1 MYNIYMDTRLKQ
13 ALDLSTSLE
22 MLANQKA
29 LAFSKYKQTQILYYS
44 GGTFVADL
52 SLLNAVSILKTI
64 EVEHILVDSNN
75 IPVLISDIE
84 EFYFLIQSRI
94 IETNRQ
100 YYTDFEELKKTRTPQ
115 RLLEK

>member
-1 MYNIYMDTRLKQ
+1 MDTRLKT
-13 ALDLSTSLE
+13 ALELSNSLE

-29 LAFSKYKQTQILYYS
+29 LAFSKYKQTQILYYN

-52 SLLNAVSILKTI
+52 PLLSAISILKTSEI
-64 EVEHILVDSNN
+64 EHILVDLNN
-75 IPVLISDIE
+75 IPVLIADIN
-84 EFYFLIQSRI
+84 EFYFLVQSRI

-100 YYTDFEELKKTRTPQ
+100 YYTEFEELKKTRTPQ

>member
-1 MYNIYMDTRLKQ
+1 MDTRLKQ

-29 LAFSKYKQTQILYYS
+29 LAFSKYQQTQILHYN
-44 GGTFVADL
+44 GGTFRADL
-52 SLLNAVSILKTI
+52 SLLNAVSVLKTI
-64 EVEHILVDSNN
+64 DVEHILVDTNN
-75 IPVLISDIE
+75 IPIKIADIE

-100 YYTDFEELKKTRTPQ
+100 YYNDFEELKKIRTPQ

>member
-1 MYNIYMDTRLKQ
+1 MDTRLKQ

-22 MLANQKA
+22 MLANQRA
-29 LAFSKYKQTQILYYS
+29 LAFSKYRQTQILYYN

-52 SLLNAVSILKTI
+52 TLLAAVNVLKTT

-75 IPVLISDIE
+75 SPILILDIG
-84 EFYFLIQSRI
+84 EFFFLVQSRI
-94 IETNRQ
+94 IEANRQ
-100 YYTDFEELKKTRTPQ
+100 YYTDFEELKKVRTPQ

>member
-1 MYNIYMDTRLKQ
+1 MDTRLKQ

-29 LAFSKYKQTQILYYS
+29 LAFSKYQQTQILYYN

-52 SLLNAVSILKTI
+52 PLLSAVGILKTE

-75 IPVLISDIE
+75 IPVLILDIE
-84 EFYFLIQSRI
+84 EFFFLVQSKI
-94 IETNRQ
+94 IEANRQ
-100 YYTDFEELKKTRTPQ
+100 YYTDFEELKKIRTPQ

>member
-1 MYNIYMDTRLKQ
+1 MYMDTRLNQ
-13 ALDLSTSLE
+13 ALELSTSLE

-29 LAFSKYKQTQILYYS
+29 LALSKYHQTQILYYN

-52 SLLNAVSILKTI
+52 TLLAAVGILKTA

-75 IPVLISDIE
+75 IPVLISDVE
-84 EFYFLIQSRI
+84 EFFFLVQSRI
-94 IETNRQ
+94 IEANRQ
-100 YYTDFEELKKTRTPQ
+100 YYTDFEQLKKIRTPQ